1 MPGESERNIRVT
13 ISAGSG
19 RTSIHIEENITD
31 ISRQLAGGFVG
42 LMSGGLLGI
51 GFGVAT
57 GDPGLGTLFVA
68 AFAAAGAYV
77 FPRSD
82 FVNIANRH
90 ERELEELGDR
100 LAKLAAGP
108 E

>member
-1 MPGESERNIRVT
+1 VICPSGCARPLRRSGNI
-13 ISAGSG
+13 
-19 RTSIHIEENITD
+19 IEENITD
-31 ISRQLAGGFVG
+31 FSRQMAGGFVG

-51 GFGVAT
+51 GFGVVT
-57 GDPGLGTLFVA
+57 GDPGVGMLFVA

-90 ERELEELGDR
+90 EKELEELGDR
-100 LAKLAAGP
+100 LAELAAGS
-108 E
+108 

>member
-1 MPGESERNIRVT
+1 MAGVGVLPERLREAAQEIG
-13 ISAGSG
+13 GS
-19 RTSIHIEENITD
+19 IIEENRTD
-31 ISRQLAGGFVG
+31 CSRQMAGGFVG

-51 GFGVAT
+51 GFGVVA
-57 GDPGLGTLFVA
+57 GDLGVGMLFVA

-90 ERELEELGDR
+90 EKELEELGDR
-100 LAKLAAGP
+100 LVELAAGS
-108 E
+108 